1 MSTEMTS
8 GAGAADEFDCD
19 AALAQLDDYLRRE
32 LTPDLAERV
41 RTHLERCA
49 PCFRELRFAER
60 FLALLRTPAS
70 GTRCPDTLRDRI
82 AEALRAEAG
91 GH

>member
-1 MSTEMTS
+1 VSTEMT
-8 GAGAADEFDCD
+8 GDAGAVDQLDCD

-91 GH
+91 EP

>member
-1 MSTEMTS
+1 MSTERTS
-8 GAGAADEFDCD
+8 GAGAADDFDCD

-60 FLALLRTPAS
+60 FLSLLRTPAS

-82 AEALRAEAG
+82 AVARRAVAG

>member
-1 MSTEMTS
+1 MSTERTS
-8 GAGAADEFDCD
+8 GAGAADDFDCD

>member
-1 MSTEMTS
+1 MSTETTS
-8 GAGAADEFDCD
+8 GAGAADELDCD

-49 PCFRELRFAER
+49 PCFRQLRFAER

-82 AEALRAEAG
+82 ADALRAEAG
-91 GH
+91 GP

>member
-1 MSTEMTS
+1 VSTEMTD
-8 GAGAADEFDCD
+8 GAGAADELDCD
-19 AALAQLDDYLRRE
+19 AALVQLDDYLRRE

-49 PCFRELRFAER
+49 PCFRQLRFAEQ

-70 GTRCPDTLRDRI
+70 GARCPDTLRARI
-82 AEALRAEAG
+82 AEALRAETG
-91 GH
+91 GP

>member
-1 MSTEMTS
+1 MTPETN
-8 GAGAADEFDCD
+8 GAGAPPELDCD

-32 LTPDLAERV
+32 LTPDLAEQV

-70 GTRCPDTLRDRI
+70 GTRCPDTLRARI
-82 AEALRAEAG
+82 ADALRAESG
-91 GH
+91 GE

>member
-1 MSTEMTS
+1 MSTEMTG
-8 GAGAADEFDCD
+8 GAGAADELDCD

-82 AEALRAEAG
+82 ADALRAEAG

>member
-1 MSTEMTS
+1 VSTDLTS
-8 GAGAADEFDCD
+8 GADAPDELDCD

-32 LTPDLAERV
+32 LTPDLAEQV
-41 RTHLERCA
+41 RAHLEQCA

-70 GTRCPDTLRDRI
+70 GARCPDTLRTRI
-82 AEALRAEAG
+82 AQALRAESG

>member
-1 MSTEMTS
+1 MSPEMTG
-8 GAGAADEFDCD
+8 GAGAVDELDCD

-41 RTHLERCA
+41 RLHLERCA

-70 GTRCPDTLRDRI
+70 GTRCPETLRDRI

-91 GH
+91 EP